1 MAGWSASPGALAPAV
16 PARSGAGPWHVLSLE
31 LAFHGLLAVKVSA
44 LVWVP
49 MPTSQASQILTWSL
63 KQPLFNLEHGF
74 SFPRLNRRNSEP
86 SAISQL

>member
-1 MAGWSASPGALAPAV
+1 M
-16 PARSGAGPWHVLSLE
+16 PARSGAGTWHVLSLE

-49 MPTSQASQILTWSL
+49 MPTSQASRVLTWSL
-63 KQPLFNLEHGF
+63 KQLLFNLEHGF

-86 SAISQL
+86 SVISQL